1 MHKVQKPGD
10 ANHDAGVTDGCEVV
24 RKMEEGV
31 REVFFCRDTLANKD
45 TFFRNQ
51 CHLKN

>member
-24 RKMEEGV
+24 R
-31 REVFFCRDTLANKD
+31 RDGERSKGSIFLQ
-45 TFFRNQ
+45 RYSRQ
-51 CHLKN
+51 